1 MTASRTA
8 ALALITAIASAACGL
23 KGPLELPERS
33 TNIVIRGPG
42 QPSTTTPEGGTGT
55 TSAAPPGTPPPATE
69 PSKAPAAKP
78 IPPTDERLPP
88 PELPGGNSGSS
99 RGG

>member
-1 MTASRTA
+1 MTTSSIVRR
-8 ALALITAIASAACGL
+8 ALVVALVGGGVVACGL

-42 QPSTTTPEGGTGT
+42 Q
-55 TSAAPPGTPPPATE
+55 APPAETATGEPSATPPTPASPTPAT
-69 PSKAPAAKP
+69 KPAQP
-78 IPPTDERLPP
+78 RDERLPP
-88 PELPGGNSGSS
+88 PQLPDGNPGSS

>member
-1 MTASRTA
+1 MTTSSVVRRVLIV
-8 ALALITAIASAACGL
+8 ALVGGAVTACGL

-42 QPSTTTPEGGTGT
+42 QAPAPESGTETGEPAGTTPPT
-55 TSAAPPGTPPPATE
+55 TATPTPAT
-69 PSKAPAAKP
+69 KPAQPK
-78 IPPTDERLPP
+78 DERLPP
-88 PELPGGNSGSS
+88 PQLPGGNPGSS

>member
-1 MTASRTA
+1 MTTSRVVVGRAVATA
-8 ALALITAIASAACGL
+8 LLLGAITACGL

-42 QPSTTTPEGGTGT
+42 ETPAAGTGDAT
-55 TSAAPPGTPPPATE
+55 GESSAAPPPAPGSPGPTTTT
-69 PSKAPAAKP
+69 KP
-78 IPPTDERLPP
+78 KDERLPP
-88 PELPGGNSGSS
+88 PQLPDGNPGSS

>member
-1 MTASRTA
+1 MTTFSTVSRVSIV
-8 ALALITAIASAACGL
+8 ALVGCGAAACGL

-42 QPSTTTPEGGTGT
+42 Q
-55 TSAAPPGTPPPATE
+55 
-69 PSKAPAAKP
+69 APAAETESATGAPSGTAPPTPTSPTPATKP
-78 IPPTDERLPP
+78 APPTDERLPP
-88 PELPGGNSGSS
+88 PQLPDGNSGSS

>member
-1 MTASRTA
+1 MTGAVRWFRV
-8 ALALITAIASAACGL
+8 LAFAILLGGVAGCGL

-42 QPSTTTPEGGTGT
+42 ETTSTGTGEPAASPQPAPETTQPSTTG
-55 TSAAPPGTPPPATE
+55 
-69 PSKAPAAKP
+69 KP
-78 IPPTDERLPP
+78 KDERLPP
-88 PELPGGNSGSS
+88 PQLPDGNPGSA

>member
-1 MTASRTA
+1 MTAPHVVVGRAVATA
-8 ALALITAIASAACGL
+8 LLLVGVVACGL

-42 QPSTTTPEGGTGT
+42 ETPATGTG
-55 TSAAPPGTPPPATE
+55 E
-69 PSKAPAAKP
+69 PSSPTAPPAAKAP
-78 IPPTDERLPP
+78 EPTTTTKPKDERLPP
-88 PELPGGNSGSS
+88 PQLPDGNPGSS

>member
-1 MTASRTA
+1 M
-8 ALALITAIASAACGL
+8 LIVALIGGGAAACGL

-42 QPSTTTPEGGTGT
+42 QPTAETGT
-55 TSAAPPGTPPPATE
+55 APGEPAAPTPPATE
-69 PSKAPAAKP
+69 TPTPATKP
-78 IPPTDERLPP
+78 AQPPKDERLPP
-88 PELPGGNSGSS
+88 PQLPGGNPGSS

>member
-1 MTASRTA
+1 MTTSSIVRRV
-8 ALALITAIASAACGL
+8 LVVGLIGGGVVACGL

-42 QPSTTTPEGGTGT
+42 QAPTPETGT
-55 TSAAPPGTPPPATE
+55 ETGEPSATPPTPASPAPAT
-69 PSKAPAAKP
+69 KPAQP
-78 IPPTDERLPP
+78 RDERLPP
-88 PELPGGNSGSS
+88 PQLPDGNPGSS